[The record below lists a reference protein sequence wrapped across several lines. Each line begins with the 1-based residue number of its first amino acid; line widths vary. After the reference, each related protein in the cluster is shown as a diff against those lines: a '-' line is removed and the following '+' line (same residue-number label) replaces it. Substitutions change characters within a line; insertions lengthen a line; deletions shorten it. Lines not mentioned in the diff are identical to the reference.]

1 MTVIGRKCL
10 SPSLNYPQSKSV
22 IITMKRPTEEKCKRG
37 QYLANLSPLPGVLC
51 VDLTGVVLFNLLSV
65 RGFFLLVGV
74 GVSMVELSFGLLKWA
89 GVGGII

>member
-1 MTVIGRKCL
+1 MSKPVAELPTKQINDYYHEEAKRRK
-10 SPSLNYPQSKSV
+10 N
-22 IITMKRPTEEKCKRG
+22 CKRG

-65 RGFFLLVGV
+65 LGFFLLVGV